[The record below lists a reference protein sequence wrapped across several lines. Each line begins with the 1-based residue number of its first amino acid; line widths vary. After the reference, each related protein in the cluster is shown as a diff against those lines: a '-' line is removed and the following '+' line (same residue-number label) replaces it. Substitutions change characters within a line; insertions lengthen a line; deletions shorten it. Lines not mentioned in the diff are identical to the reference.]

1 MIAMS
6 GQNNCDGS
14 ANVSTNSSNNLVAFD
29 ESDPLLD
36 QLMSDQ
42 TYKHFISD
50 NFDSKTITSL
60 HGLTINEQIIKITN
74 GIDLLNKSL
83 HTLVCNKYEDL
94 LAQSTKI
101 DNLEEV
107 LKLIQTRIQSLL
119 MGAQRIRTKL
129 VDPYGRI
136 CRQIAVLN
144 RLQTTCDLL
153 RQTIRIVSLTKRLN
167 ESRLDESEETLL
179 FREMAKAGHYVCQIE
194 AIVEEDCDNSLSK
207 INIIKN
213 DLKSVVAFRR
223 KLLEIAD
230 HMFRIGVEQQDSN
243 RLTAVLQVFFSLK
256 VLNQRVKQLTEEKQ
270 DFISRAVTEAM
281 DVSALT
287 QNRNS
292 GPGRVIISMTI
303 AQNSSL
309 RSTLRQNI
317 ETLIEN
323 TYNTFCQM
331 SVIYK
336 ILKKKRDSL
345 TNSCLIEQMESTDT
359 DGLIQFWTHITKSLS
374 EQLCKA
380 ANDSA
385 VVRQALETEYPN
397 YLNSF
402 SELWKRISR
411 DHKEI
416 NAEKVLRS
424 AMQCFESA

>member
-1 MIAMS
+1 MNTENKFEDS
-6 GQNNCDGS
+6 LK
-14 ANVSTNSSNNLVAFD
+14 VLTNSSHNLIAFD
-29 ESDPLLD
+29 ESDPMVEH
-36 QLMSDQ
+36 LMSDE
-42 TYKHFISD
+42 TYKYFISD
-50 NFDSKTITSL
+50 SFDSKTITSL
-60 HGLTINEQIIKITN
+60 HGMTINEQIIKITN

-83 HTLVCNKYEDL
+83 HSLVCNKYEDL
-94 LAQSTKI
+94 LTQSAKI

-107 LKLIQTRIQSLL
+107 LKIIQNRINSLL
-119 MGAQRIRTKL
+119 VGVQRIRAKL
-129 VDPYGRI
+129 IDPYGRI
-136 CRQIAVLN
+136 CRQITVLN

-153 RQTIRIVSLTKRLN
+153 RKTIRIVSLGKRLN
-167 ESRLDESEETLL
+167 ETRLDETEDTILL
-179 FREMAKAGHYVCQIE
+179 REMTKAGHYVCQIE
-194 AIVEEDCDNSLSK
+194 AIVEEDCDNSLNK

-213 DLKSVVAFRR
+213 DLKSVVSYRR
-223 KLLEIAD
+223 KLLEMAD
-230 HMFRIGVEQQDSN
+230 QMFHIGVERQDSN
-243 RLTAVLQVFFSLK
+243 RLNAVLQVFFSLK
-256 VLNQRVKQLTEEKQ
+256 VLDQKVKQITEEKQ

-281 DVSALT
+281 DVSGLT
-287 QNRNS
+287 QNRNT

-323 TYNTFCQM
+323 THTTFCQI
-331 SVIYK
+331 SLIYK
-336 ILKKKRDSL
+336 ILRKKRDSL
-345 TNSCLIEQMESTDT
+345 ANSCLIEQMESTDT
-359 DGLIQFWTHITKSLS
+359 DGLVQFWSHITKSLS

-380 ANDSA
+380 ANDSV

-402 SELWKRISR
+402 SELWKRISH